1 MEMSQLSPVKFKA
14 TRRPARPRPE
24 LETSSSEPSLG
35 PNWKLAGA
43 AALSAA
49 GLLAT
54 PAAAQS
60 SNTAQVKVMS
70 LNVWLDCKEGV
81 DGIAEVIRA
90 GNPDVVGLQEISDC
104 AQPLSEKLGYQLVR
118 QTDWKSMLTRLP
130 VESVTPARHGMV
142 VRLSN
147 GQPLAVFN
155 AHLHH
160 TPYQPYQLLGIP
172 YGDGAFIKSESEAQ
186 EQSRLARGA
195 DVQSLLD
202 DMATVD
208 VPKVLTGDFNEP
220 SHLDWTQRA
229 ADSGRHPLKVEWPAS
244 KAFAEVGL
252 KDSYRMVFP
261 DEMTHPGDT
270 WTPHTRADDPKDHHD
285 RLDFVMFG
293 GPGLQARDVKIIGP
307 DSDIVITPY
316 PSDHR
321 GVVAELTV
329 TPAP

>member
-118 QTDWKSMLTRLP
+118 
-130 VESVTPARHGMV
+130 
-142 VRLSN
+142 
-147 GQPLAVFN
+147 
-155 AHLHH
+155 
-160 TPYQPYQLLGIP
+160 
-172 YGDGAFIKSESEAQ
+172 
-186 EQSRLARGA
+186 
-195 DVQSLLD
+195 
-202 DMATVD
+202 
-208 VPKVLTGDFNEP
+208 
-220 SHLDWTQRA
+220 
-229 ADSGRHPLKVEWPAS
+229 
-244 KAFAEVGL
+244 
-252 KDSYRMVFP
+252 
-261 DEMTHPGDT
+261 
-270 WTPHTRADDPKDHHD
+270 
-285 RLDFVMFG
+285 
-293 GPGLQARDVKIIGP
+293 
-307 DSDIVITPY
+307 
-316 PSDHR
+316 
-321 GVVAELTV
+321 
-329 TPAP
+329 